1 MRCHG
6 AEQAPAL
13 AVRHDGAQLDV
24 DYSNWKSRWA
34 ATQPA
39 AAALKLACSGVSK
52 SLTDSMRRTALDLG
66 LTYRALADG
75 GCTRQSCN
83 EDIPRRWI
91 STA

>member
-1 MRCHG
+1 MC
-6 AEQAPAL
+6 
-13 AVRHDGAQLDV
+13 RHPNR
-24 DYSNWKSRWA
+24 SNSIEA
-34 ATQPA
+34 F
-39 AAALKLACSGVSK
+39 ACSGVSK
-52 SLTDSMRRTALDLG
+52 TLTDSMRRTAMDLG